1 MALLDS
7 IDFQPAF
14 NHADKAL
21 KIVNRRLMA
30 DDSLPFRISTGLKS
44 IIGRDLITDDYVA
57 VFELVKNAFDA
68 HAKKVTITFNPNKIV
83 IEDDGKGMDLDDIK
97 NKWLFVAYSAK
108 KEGVEDDELKD
119 KEFDAYRDKI
129 RIIKYFAGAKG
140 IGRFSCDRLGSELL
154 LTTKKASVNS
164 TIEQIEVDWNEFDED
179 PEEEFLNIKV
189 DHRTVRPTT
198 KKLKRF
204 RHGTILEIS
213 NLASNW
219 TREKKIGLKQSLE
232 KLINPFEG
240 SSKDKFTITI
250 DDASEKASDK
260 NEKNPRQ
267 IVNGPVKNFIFETLD
282 VKTTQIATEIDDK
295 GDDILITVKD
305 RGTLVYKIRKPNDT
319 KPKIKNIKFV
329 LFFLN
334 RKAKMNFTRL
344 MGIQPAHFGS
354 MFLYKNGFRIAPYG
368 DRGDD
373 SFGINTRQAQRFFAR
388 FGTRDVI
395 GRIEISGDNPHF
407 REASNRNSGLVKN
420 EYYDS
425 MVKCFQVNCL
435 AKLESY
441 VKQVTWKTQ
450 GDKDRSD
457 VSALDN
463 ITAKSA
469 LLEVIAEETL
479 AKDARLEAID
489 KDFVNIKTQE
499 LLEQAREEDLA
510 NLSLIASKFQ
520 NKQYSNAARATTK
533 EYKRLKELEK
543 QLQEEEKAR
552 AEADEEKRKLEQQ
565 LEIERQKNTYLTAT
579 RKTLGDDAQGLI
591 HSIKINTVRI
601 NESVENLIR
610 KITHETASTKDL
622 LRELTNIRFYSDR
635 AFKISKLITRANFR
649 SDRDKQTIDI
659 SRYIHQYLSFYSDIF
674 EKARLRFEIIDKKS
688 SLYKKVSVL
697 DLSIILDNLISNS
710 EKWKAK
716 NVSVEMSNLRDGS
729 LRVLFSD
736 DGDGLV
742 KKYLDDPEQ
751 IFELGVTETEGSGI
765 GLHTVRSRLKKMN
778 ADISFAG
785 NGKRLKGAAFQLTF
799 NK

>member
-1 MALLDS
+1 
-7 IDFQPAF
+7 
-14 NHADKAL
+14 
-21 KIVNRRLMA
+21 MA
-30 DDSLPFRISTGLKS
+30 DDRLSFKISTGLKS

-68 HAKKVTITFNPNKIV
+68 HAKKVTITFKPDKIT

-97 NKWLFVAYSAK
+97 DKWLFVAYSAK
-108 KEGVEDDELKD
+108 KEGTEDDELKE

-129 RIIKYFAGAKG
+129 RVIKYFAGAKG
-140 IGRFSCDRLGSELL
+140 IGRFSCDRLGSKLT
-154 LTTKKASVNS
+154 LTTKKASANS
-164 TIEQIEVDWNEFDED
+164 AMEQIVVDWDEFDED
-179 PEEEFLNIKV
+179 PEEEFLDIKV
-189 DHRTVRPTT
+189 THRTIKPVT
-198 KKLKRF
+198 KKQKQF
-204 RHGTILEIS
+204 HNGTILEIS
-213 NLASNW
+213 ELGSNW
-219 TREKKIGLKQSLE
+219 TRDKKVGLKQSLE

-240 SSKDKFTITI
+240 SSKDKFTII
-250 DDASEKASDK
+250 IEDASEKAED
-260 NEKNPRQ
+260 NHEKNPRQ
-267 IVNGPVKNFIFETLD
+267 VVNGQVRNFIFETLD
-282 VKTTQIATEIDDK
+282 VKTTQIVTEIDDK
-295 GDDILITVKD
+295 GDDIVTTVKD
-305 RGTLVYKIRKPNDT
+305 RGTLVYKIRKSNDT
-319 KPKIKNIKFV
+319 KPKLTSIRFV

-354 MFLYKNGFRIAPYG
+354 IFLYKNGFRIAPYG

-395 GRIEISGDNPHF
+395 GRIEIIGDNPHF

-425 MVKCFQVNCL
+425 LVKSFQVNCL

-441 VKQVTWKTQ
+441 VKKVTWKTE

-463 ITAKSA
+463 IAAKSA

-479 AKDARLEAID
+479 AKDARLEDID
-489 KDFVNIKTQE
+489 KNFVNLRTQE
-499 LLEQAREEDLA
+499 LLEQARKEDLE

-520 NKQYSNAARATTK
+520 NKQYSKAAKATTK
-533 EYKRLKELEK
+533 EYERLKELER

-552 AEADEEKRKLEQQ
+552 AEAEEEKRRLELQ
-565 LEIERQKNTYLTAT
+565 LDIERQKNTYLTAT
-579 RKTLGDDAQGLI
+579 RKTLDDDAQGLI
-591 HSIKINTVRI
+591 HSIKINTVKI
-601 NESVENLIR
+601 NSSIENLIR
-610 KITHETASTKDL
+610 KITHETPSTREL
-622 LRELTNIRFYSDR
+622 LRGLTNIRFYSDR

-649 SDRDKQTIDI
+649 SDRDKQTIDV

-674 EKARLRFEIIDKKS
+674 ENTRLRFEIIDKKS
-688 SLYKKVSVL
+688 SLYKKASVL

-751 IFELGVTETEGSGI
+751 IFELGVTETDGSGI

-785 NGKRLKGAAFQLTF
+785 NGKRLKGASFQLTF